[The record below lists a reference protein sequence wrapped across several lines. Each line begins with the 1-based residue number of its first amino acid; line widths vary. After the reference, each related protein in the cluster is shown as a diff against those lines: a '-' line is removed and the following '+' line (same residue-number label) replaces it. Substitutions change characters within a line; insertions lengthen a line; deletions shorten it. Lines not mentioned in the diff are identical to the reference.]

1 MLWAQSAGITSPTEW
16 EILSFNRAR
25 QAKRSHVDLRTRG
38 GEVKQHYAEEAC
50 RPRRH
55 AGKYG
60 WGEGDWELLR
70 KSVRRANNEVN
81 SSTEFGAHM
90 SARAGE
96 CNQ

>member
-1 MLWAQSAGITSPTEW
+1 MSLTVGLEVTINHLRFGQDMDSIE
-16 EILSFNRAR
+16 LRA
-25 QAKRSHVDLRTRG
+25 HG

-96 CNQ
+96 CNK

>member
-1 MLWAQSAGITSPTEW
+1 MLWAQSAGITSQTEW

-25 QAKRSHVDLRTRG
+25 QAKRSRVDLRTRG

-60 WGEGDWELLR
+60 WGEGGWELLR
-70 KSVRRANNEVN
+70 KSVRRAYIEG
-81 SSTEFGAHM
+81 F
-90 SARAGE
+90 SA
-96 CNQ
+96 N